1 MLTRVR
7 PKAEDMSGEA
17 ARKKLLAQSALI
29 YVARWTLTLSLIC
42 QSKPRSRDCLILKL
56 IQNKLIIKGG
66 ATRSGPKSHIIFGKT
81 RCSLKIIANL
91 VTVQFSII
99 YVASV

>member
-17 ARKKLLAQSALI
+17 ARKKPLAQSALI

-66 ATRSGPKSHIIFGKT
+66 ATRSGPKSHIIFRKT